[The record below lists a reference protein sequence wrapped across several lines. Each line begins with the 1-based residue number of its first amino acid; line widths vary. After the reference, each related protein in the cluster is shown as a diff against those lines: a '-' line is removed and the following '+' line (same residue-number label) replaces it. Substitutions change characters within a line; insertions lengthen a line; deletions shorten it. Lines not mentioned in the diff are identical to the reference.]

1 MNPDPRQLALAAL
14 ADQFSHQ
21 FPALPGGS
29 AWSSRREQAL
39 QRLLSAGLPDKRSEN
54 WRYLDWAEVDR
65 RDLTTSMG
73 DTGSPATLPST
84 PGLEVLPLEQALERE
99 GGRLAALLPLPG
111 REPDAGFDLLAEAS
125 TRAGW
130 WVRVAPGV
138 VITEPL
144 RIHHERSTGTSSH
157 LRVIVELAEGA
168 RLQLIETFTGG
179 DQRALSVQATGL
191 FLADGSSLQHTRLF
205 ECAAGAALV
214 DQLDA
219 NLAREASY
227 RQALFMLGGRV
238 LRSSQR
244 LQLGGRGAEVVLDG
258 LFVVDGN
265 RQADLY
271 TVIDHEGPQTRS
283 RERVHGVASGRGR
296 AAFNGRIL
304 VGPAA
309 AGSDSSQTSRNL
321 LLSPTAEINARPQL
335 EILTDEVKCSHG
347 ATTGSLDP
355 DQLFYLLSRGIDP
368 KTAQGI
374 LTYAFC
380 EDVVA
385 LVSDSAMRRRI
396 EERVVGQLPDR
407 DLIQELL

>member
-1 MNPDPRQLALAAL
+1 MKSDPRQLALNTL
-14 ADQFSHQ
+14 AEQLGQLS
-21 FPALPGGS
+21 PGLPGGS
-29 AWSSRREQAL
+29 AWSARRHQAL
-39 QRLLSAGLPDKRSEN
+39 QRLLAEGLPDKRNEN
-54 WRYLDWAEVDR
+54 WRYLDWAELDR
-65 RDLTTSMG
+65 RSLTA
-73 DTGSPATLPST
+73 PAGLHGGLAHPPGT
-84 PGLEVLPLEQALERE
+84 PGLEILPLGEALERE
-99 GGRLAALLPLPG
+99 GERLAALLPLPG
-111 REPDAGFDLLAEAS
+111 SESDAGFDLLAEAS
-125 TRAGW
+125 TGTGW
-130 WVRVAPGV
+130 WVRVAAGV
-138 VITEPL
+138 EVGEPL
-144 RIHHERSTGTSSH
+144 QILHQRKPDASSH
-157 LRVIVELAEGA
+157 LRVIIELGAGA
-168 RLQLIETFTGG
+168 RLHLIERFAGG
-179 DQRALSVQATGL
+179 DGEVLSVQATSL
-191 FLADGSSLQHTRLF
+191 FLADGSALQHTRLF
-205 ECAAGAALV
+205 ECSGESALV
-214 DQLDA
+214 DQL
-219 NLAREASY
+219 EASVERDARY

-244 LQLGGRGAEVVLDG
+244 LRLRGRAAEAELDG
-258 LFVVDGN
+258 LFVVDGQ

-368 KTAQGI
+368 ETARGI

-380 EDVVA
+380 EDVVGVVTDPA
-385 LVSDSAMRRRI
+385 VRRRI
-396 EERVVGQLPDR
+396 EELVAGQLPDR

>member
-1 MNPDPRQLALAAL
+1 MKPDSRQTALATL
-14 ADQFSHQ
+14 AEQLKQLS
-21 FPALPGGS
+21 PALPGGS
-29 AWSSRREQAL
+29 TWSSRRHQAL
-39 QRLLSAGLPDKRSEN
+39 QRLLAEGLPDKRNEN
-54 WRYLDWAEVDR
+54 WRYLDWAELDR
-65 RDLTTSMG
+65 RSLTAPAGTPGDLVNPPG
-73 DTGSPATLPST
+73 I
-84 PGLEVLPLEQALERE
+84 PGLEVLPLGEALERE
-99 GGRLAALLPLPG
+99 GERLAALLPPPG
-111 REPDAGFDLLAEAS
+111 KEPDAGFDLLAEAS
-125 TRAGW
+125 IGAGW
-130 WVRVAPGV
+130 YVRVAAGV
-138 VITEPL
+138 EVSEPL
-144 RIHHERSTGTSSH
+144 QILHQRTPGASSH
-157 LRVIVELAEGA
+157 LRVIVELGAGA
-168 RLQLIETFTGG
+168 RLQVTERFTGG
-179 DQRALSVQATGL
+179 DSEALSVQATGL
-191 FLADGSSLQHTRLF
+191 FLADGSALQHTRLF
-205 ECAAGAALV
+205 ECSNEAALV
-214 DQLDA
+214 DQLQASVGGDA
-219 NLAREASY
+219 RY

-244 LQLGGRGAEVVLDG
+244 LQLCGRGAEAELDG
-258 LFVVDGN
+258 LFVVDGS

-271 TVIDHEGPQTRS
+271 TVIDHTGPQTRS

-368 KTAQGI
+368 ETARGI

-380 EDVVA
+380 EDVVG
-385 LVSDSAMRRRI
+385 VITEPSVRRRI
-396 EERVVGQLPDR
+396 EELVAGQLPDR